1 MIFVTVGAQMPFDRL
16 IRAVDT
22 WAAKR
27 DRTDLF
33 AQIGPGLYKPKH
45 FPFSAF
51 LTPSE
56 FRRRVIECDVM
67 VAHAGMG
74 SIITAFEHGKPILVL
89 PRRGDLNE
97 TRNDHQVATAQ
108 QFLAQGRVAAAFDED
123 ELLLKLDEIDALR
136 AGGKIEKRAS
146 TELIA
151 TLRSFMVGEVRPPI
165 PAESANDDKREDQM
179 RPHVSTL

>member
-16 IRAVDT
+16 VRAVDT
-22 WAAKR
+22 WAAKS

-33 AQIGPGLYKPKH
+33 AQTGSALYKPRH

-51 LTPSE
+51 LTPPE
-56 FRRRVIECDVM
+56 FRRRVMGCDVV

-74 SIITAFEHGKPILVL
+74 SIITALELGKPILVL

-108 QFLAQGRVAAAFDED
+108 RFLAQGRVAAAFDED

-136 AGGKIEKRAS
+136 ASGRIEKRAS
-146 TELIA
+146 TELIV
-151 TLRSFMVGEVRPPI
+151 TLRSFIAGE
-165 PAESANDDKREDQM
+165 E
-179 RPHVSTL
+179 